1 MTMVM
6 NKRAKTARKRGYS
19 CAMPGVWRA
28 VSHNEGALV
37 IYHSPKAC
45 GHIGREMD
53 LGMHFRSLAK
63 RQFMP
68 EQYSAPLII
77 SGLTEEHSIF
87 GGAGLLRECIEY
99 AAERYKPA
107 YILIANSCVAGVIGD
122 DTAAVAG
129 EAEAALGIPVMS
141 VPCYGYLDGDYYAG
155 FYHAGKILA
164 ERFMIA
170 QPKVVNTVTLLG
182 DRGGPNGMDVQ
193 EIKRLLGYFSLKVYC
208 HFPAYASLEDIR
220 RVPFTA
226 LTVPLSGTRQSN
238 PWMCKLGLE
247 LEEMLGVP
255 AFDGDYPAGW
265 QATVLWLT
273 NLGRFL
279 NRQQQAEAAIKQEA
293 ERLNRHIA
301 EYSSQ
306 LQDKRIVLYLGRPLL
321 YFDPAWVLELFSL
334 YNLNLAGIVVL
345 DDVLSKDQQLD
356 LYQELKQQT
365 GIPCFSQAE
374 GKDIV
379 ETADIVVTTHEL
391 TAAARKKQLFLPL
404 LPLAGVG
411 GITALMTKLV
421 RLAQRHDRRGGI
433 MYV

>member
-1 MTMVM
+1 MVM

-28 VSHNEGALV
+28 VSHNEGAVV

-63 RQFMP
+63 QQFMQ
-68 EQYSAPLII
+68 EQYSAPLVI

-87 GGAGLLRECIEY
+87 GGAELLRQCIDY
-99 AAERYKPA
+99 AAAKYQPS

-122 DTAAVAG
+122 DTAAIAS

-155 FYHAGKILA
+155 FYHAGKLLA

-170 QPKVVNTVTLLG
+170 QPKLANTVTLLG
-182 DRGGPNGMDVQ
+182 DRGGPNGVDVQ
-193 EIKRLLGYFSLKVYC
+193 EIKRLLEYFGLKVYC

-220 RVPFTA
+220 QVPVTA
-226 LTVPLSGTRQSN
+226 LTVPLTGTKPSDT
-238 PWMCKLGLE
+238 WMRKLGQE
-247 LEEMLGVP
+247 LEDMLGVP

-265 QATVLWLT
+265 RLTALWLT

-279 NRQQQAEAAIKQEA
+279 NREQQAAVAIKTE
-293 ERLNRHIA
+293 EDRLNQHIA
-301 EYSSQ
+301 KCSAL
-306 LQDKRIVLYLGRPLL
+306 LQGKRIVLYVGRPLL

-334 YNLNLAGIVVL
+334 YRVTLAGIVL
-345 DDVLSKDQQLD
+345 MDDVLSDDQRAD
-356 LYQELKQQT
+356 LYEELKKQT
-365 GIPCFSQAE
+365 TIPCYSLVE
-374 GKDIV
+374 GEAVVD
-379 ETADIVVTTHEL
+379 TADIVVTTHEL
-391 TAAARKKQLFLPL
+391 ADVGKKQLFLPL

-411 GITALMTKLV
+411 GIITLMTKLV

-433 MYV
+433 VYV